1 MSLICEIC
9 LVLVRERQVT
19 AVDADSGINAEIT
32 YSVDP
37 TGTNSTDDVNSRFRV
52 DDSSGQV
59 RLGAALTPADVNATY
74 LVNGTVN
81 ASYLVTVRA
90 TDAGTQS
97 LSTVCNVPTTTDC
110 ILF

>member
-9 LVLVRERQVT
+9 LVLSCERQVT

-37 TGTNSTDDVNSRFRV
+37 PGTNSTDDVNSRFRV

-74 LVNGTVN
+74 LVM
-81 ASYLVTVRA
+81 VRA
-90 TDAGTQS
+90 TDAGTQP
-97 LSTVCNVPTTTDC
+97 LSNVCNVSTTTDC